1 MIETTVATERLA
13 SPSMNESDTALFFPS
28 VLLRAHVAE
37 HQALRD
43 GLMPEIDTIRSEVP
57 NGPGRAWASPVYTTM
72 MTDDGL
78 HRRAGFQALA
88 EIFTEEVLAFAK
100 RTSVDLDRQA
110 IVIDRC
116 WLNVLGKGDS
126 IDVHN
131 HPNSF
136 YTGIYFVQ
144 APADGARLFLYH
156 PAAEMGFSMPFTKE
170 TKLNQRAYVY
180 QPGPGN
186 LLVYESHIAHS
197 FQVHGSDQAHINLC
211 FTASPR

>member
-13 SPSMNESDTALFFPS
+13 SPPMNESVTTLSFPS

-37 HQALRD
+37 HEAIRE
-43 GLMPEIDTIRSEVP
+43 GLTPEIDVIRSAIR
-57 NGPGRAWASPVYTTM
+57 NGPSDAWASPVYTTM

-78 HRRAGFQALA
+78 HRRAGFQTLTD
-88 EIFTEEVLAFAK
+88 IFTREVLAFAERK
-100 RTSVDLDRQA
+100 SVDVDRQA
-110 IVIDRC
+110 ITIDRC
-116 WLNVLGKGDS
+116 WLNVLGEGDS

-136 YTGIYFVQ
+136 YTGVYFVQ

-156 PAAEMGFSMPFTKE
+156 PAAEMGFSVPSTRE

-180 QPGPGN
+180 QPRPGD

-197 FQVHGSDQAHINLC
+197 FQVHGSDREHINLC
-211 FTASPR
+211 FTASPS

>member
-1 MIETTVATERLA
+1 
-13 SPSMNESDTALFFPS
+13 MNESVTALFFPS
-28 VLLRAHVAE
+28 VLLRAHVAGHE
-37 HQALRD
+37 ALRD
-43 GLMPEIDTIRSEVP
+43 GLMPEIDSIRSEIS
-57 NGPGRAWASPVYTTM
+57 NGPGHAWASPVYTTM
-72 MTDDGL
+72 MTEDGL

-88 EIFTEEVLAFAK
+88 DVFTKEILAFAERK
-100 RTSVDLDRQA
+100 SVDLDGQA
-110 IVIDRC
+110 IAIDRC

-144 APADGARLFLYH
+144 APVDGARLFLYH

-180 QPGPGN
+180 RPRPGD

-197 FQVHGSDQAHINLC
+197 FQVHDSDQEHINLC
-211 FTASPR
+211 FTASPS